1 MISLETWVEELPKK
15 KFFPRENTT
24 DCLVTISMLI
34 SNRIDTVEKCFESFR
49 PLLEQIPSEFIAVDT
64 VGDEK
69 SDGSVD
75 VARKYADKIVHF
87 EWCDDFAA
95 ARNAGLKEARGKWL
109 IYLDDDEWFDDVG
122 PLIDFFSKPELYE
135 NYDRVSMMEHS
146 YTSVSQIEYNT
157 NEFSRISVILPEAEF
172 VDPVHEHLKGINY
185 KNEYTIKNTFIHHV
199 GYIGKVG
206 DKKSNRNRK
215 IMDKELKKHPENLHL
230 WIQQIAGAGDDTDE
244 MLKLSEKAV
253 SELKRLK
260 FDDWNNQNWIE
271 IFLYRMKG
279 YAQLKRWDELDKN
292 VDEFLENV
300 KDIFYGGVVARF
312 ELSRDLVDLGVEK
325 ASDWIH
331 MYFDA
336 LEYCQKNDKKPVE
349 ISYFLSGDINSNDM
363 YKMVS
368 MYFNLC
374 LKDNKDNA
382 YENIGKMIFDVPW
395 EIFDEKRKDVLAF
408 GLKQAISEEDKE
420 TVKFLCDAFMH
431 DKSMSKEFFEQLDR
445 VDIGIESDAA
455 QENFDQLIESVDD
468 VKNESL
474 WIKQHAR
481 KKVSEDELERS
492 LGDETT
498 FAYPNEDLIR
508 ICVKNGIS
516 PQKYVEKVSFE
527 DVEKSVGAIIAK
539 EENHLD
545 RIPLFASE
553 IEKNWENSV
562 LRNYLLAALRKR
574 YIFQGTMPLN
584 KALGES
590 EKYCRNMIEYAE
602 SIYLTELCDS
612 ASVLLPKE
620 IRFAILFEKALK
632 LKKSGALKECLAY
645 LQRSLDVF
653 NESETLIRRIIQE
666 IELDQRKQIKVD
678 DEMAMLGNQVKSQ
691 IIALISQGQN
701 EVAARLLKELKQ
713 ITPEDPDLATLEK
726 LCQP

>member
-1 MISLETWVEELPKK
+1 METWVEELPKE
-15 KFFPRENTT
+15 KFFSRVNTT
-24 DCLVTISMLI
+24 DCLVTISMLV

-146 YTSVSQIEYNT
+146 YTSVSQIEYAT
-157 NEFSRISVILPEAEF
+157 NEFSRISVIVPEAEF

-185 KNEYTIKNTFIHHV
+185 RNEYTIKNTFIHHV

-206 DKKSNRNRK
+206 DKKSDRNRK

-230 WIQQIAGAGDDTDE
+230 WIQQIAGAGGDTDE

-260 FDDWNNQNWIE
+260 LDNWNNQNWIE

-279 YAQLKRWDELDKN
+279 YSQLKRWDELDKN

-300 KDIFYGGVVARF
+300 KDIFYRGVAAEC
-312 ELSRDLVDLGVEK
+312 ELGRDWVDLGVEK

-336 LEYCQKNDKKPVE
+336 LGYCQKNDKKPVE
-349 ISYFLSGDINSNDM
+349 ISYFLSRDINSNDM

-382 YENIGKMIFDVPW
+382 YENIRKIIFDVPW

-408 GLKQAISEEDKE
+408 GLKQAINEEDKE
-420 TVKFLCDAFMH
+420 TVKFLCDSFMH
-431 DKSMSKEFFEQLDR
+431 DEIMSEEFFEQLDR
-445 VDIGIESDAA
+445 VDIEIESGTA
-455 QENFDQLIESVDD
+455 QKNFDRLIESID
-468 VKNESL
+468 VKNDSI

-481 KKVSEDELERS
+481 KKVSEDELKRS
-492 LGDETT
+492 LSDEIT
-498 FAYPNEDLIR
+498 FAYPNEDLVR
-508 ICVKNGIS
+508 ICIRNGIS

-527 DVEKSVGAIIAK
+527 DAEKSVGAIVSK
-539 EENHLD
+539 EEKHLD
-545 RIPLFASE
+545 RIPLFATK
-553 IEKNWENSV
+553 IESAWESSV
-562 LRNYLLAALRKR
+562 QRDYLLAALRKR
-574 YIFQGTMPLN
+574 YILQGTMPLN
-584 KALGES
+584 KALEES
-590 EKYCRNMIEYAE
+590 EKYCQNMIEYAK
-602 SIYLTELCDS
+602 SIYLPELCES
-612 ASVLLPKE
+612 VSVLLPKE
-620 IRFAILFEKALK
+620 IRFAVLFEKALK
-632 LKKSGALKECLAY
+632 LKKSGSLKECLAY
-645 LQRSLDVF
+645 LQQSLDVF
-653 NESETLIRRIIQE
+653 NEAETLIRRIIQSV
-666 IELDQRKQIKVD
+666 ELDQRKQAKVNDELIK
-678 DEMAMLGNQVKSQ
+678 LGNQVKSQ
-691 IIALISQGQN
+691 IVALISQGQN
-701 EVAARLLKELKQ
+701 KVAAGLLNELKQ

-726 LCQP
+726 LCHP

>member
-1 MISLETWVEELPKK
+1 METWVEELPKK
-15 KFFPRENTT
+15 KFFSRVNTT
-24 DCLVTISMLI
+24 ECLVTISMLI

-87 EWCDDFAA
+87 EWCDDFAE

-146 YTSVSQIEYNT
+146 YASVSQIEYGT
-157 NEFSRISVILPEAEF
+157 NQFSRISVILPEAEF

-199 GYIGKVG
+199 GYIGKIG
-206 DKKSNRNRK
+206 DKKTDRNRK

-279 YAQLKRWDELDKN
+279 YARLKRWDELDRN

-300 KDIFYGGVVARF
+300 KDIFYGGVASRF
-312 ELSRDLVDLGVEK
+312 ELSRDLADLGVEK

-382 YENIGKMIFDVPW
+382 YENIRKMIFEVPW

-408 GLKQAISEEDKE
+408 GLKQVISEEDKE

-431 DKSMSKEFFEQLDR
+431 DKSMSKEFFKQLDR
-445 VDIGIESDAA
+445 VDIGIESETA
-455 QENFDQLIESVDD
+455 QEKFDQLIESID
-468 VKNESL
+468 VSSDSL

-481 KKVSEDELERS
+481 KKVSEDELEQS
-492 LGDETT
+492 LSDETT
-498 FAYPNEDLIR
+498 FAYPNEDLVR
-508 ICVKNGIS
+508 ICIRNGIS

-527 DVEKSVGAIIAK
+527 DVEKSVGAIVAK

-545 RIPLFASE
+545 RIPLFAAE
-553 IEKNWENSV
+553 IENVWQSSV
-562 LRNYLLAALRKR
+562 QRNYLLASLRKR
-574 YIFQGTMPLN
+574 YIFQGTMSLN
-584 KALGES
+584 KVLVES
-590 EKYCRNMIEYAE
+590 EKYCRNMIEYAK
-602 SIYLTELCDS
+602 SIYLTKLCDS

-620 IRFAILFEKALK
+620 IRFAILFEKALE
-632 LKKSGALKECLAY
+632 LKKSGVLKECLAY
-645 LQRSLDVF
+645 LQQSLDIF
-653 NESETLIRRIIQE
+653 NEAETLIRRIIQE
-666 IELDQRKQIKVD
+666 IELDQRKQAKVN
-678 DEMAMLGNQVKSQ
+678 DEMIKLGNQVKSQ

-701 EVAARLLKELKQ
+701 EVAASLLNELKQ
-713 ITPEDPDLATLEK
+713 ITPSDPDLATLEK
-726 LCQP
+726 LCQA

>member
-1 MISLETWVEELPKK
+1 METWVEELPKK
-15 KFFPRENTT
+15 KFFSRVNTT
-24 DCLVTISMLI
+24 DCLVTISMLV

-75 VARKYADKIVHF
+75 VARRYADKIVHF

-95 ARNAGLKEARGKWL
+95 ARNAGLREARGKWL

-146 YTSVSQIEYNT
+146 YTSASQIEYAT

-185 KNEYTIKNTFIHHV
+185 RNEYTIKNTFIHHV

-206 DKKSNRNRK
+206 DKKTDRNRK
-215 IMDKELKKHPENLHL
+215 IMDKELKKHPGNLHL
-230 WIQQIAGAGDDTDE
+230 WIQQIAGAGNDTDE
-244 MLKLSEKAV
+244 MLKLSEKSV

-260 FDDWNNQNWIE
+260 LDDWNNQNWIE
-271 IFLYRMKG
+271 IFLHRMKG

-300 KDIFYGGVVARF
+300 KDIFYGGVAARF

-325 ASDWIH
+325 ASDWIR

-382 YENIGKMIFDVPW
+382 YENIRKMIFDVPW

-408 GLKQAISEEDKE
+408 GLKQAINEEDKE
-420 TVKFLCDAFMH
+420 TVKFLCDSFMH
-431 DKSMSKEFFEQLDR
+431 DEIMSKEFFEQLDR
-445 VDIGIESDAA
+445 VDIGIESETA
-455 QENFDQLIESVDD
+455 QEKFDQLIESID
-468 VKNESL
+468 VSSDSL

-481 KKVSEDELERS
+481 KKVSEDELEQS
-492 LGDETT
+492 LSDETT
-498 FAYPNEDLIR
+498 FAYPNEDLVR

-516 PQKYVEKVSFE
+516 PQKYVEKVLFE
-527 DVEKSVGAIIAK
+527 DFEKSVSAIVAK

-553 IEKNWENSV
+553 IENIWESSV
-562 LRNYLLAALRKR
+562 QRNHLLAALRKR
-574 YIFQGTMPLN
+574 YILQGTMVLN
-584 KALGES
+584 KVLDES
-590 EKYCRNMIEYAE
+590 EKYCRNMIEYAKG
-602 SIYLTELCDS
+602 IYLPELCDS
-612 ASVLLPKE
+612 SSVLLPKE
-620 IRFAILFEKALK
+620 IRFAGLFGKALK
-632 LKKSGALKECLAY
+632 LKKSGELRECLAY
-645 LQRSLDVF
+645 FQQALDVF
-653 NESETLIRRIIQE
+653 NESETLIRRIIQSV
-666 IELDQRKQIKVD
+666 ELDQRKQAKVN
-678 DEMAMLGNQVKSQ
+678 DEMSRLGNQVKSQ
-691 IIALISQGQN
+691 IIALIAQGQN
-701 EVAARLLKELKQ
+701 EVAASLLNELKQ
-713 ITPEDPDLATLEK
+713 ITPEDPDMATLEK
-726 LCQP
+726 LCQS

>member
-1 MISLETWVEELPKK
+1 METWVEELPKK
-15 KFFPRENTT
+15 KFFPRVNTT

-95 ARNAGLKEARGKWL
+95 ARNVGLKEARGKWL

-146 YTSVSQIEYNT
+146 YASVSQIEYAT

-185 KNEYTIKNTFIHHV
+185 RNEYTIKNTFIHHV

-206 DKKSNRNRK
+206 DKKTDRNRK
-215 IMDKELKKHPENLHL
+215 IMDKELKNHPENLHL
-230 WIQQIAGAGDDTDE
+230 WIQQIAGAGGDTDE

-260 FDDWNNQNWIE
+260 LDDLNNPNWIE

-279 YAQLKRWDELDKN
+279 YARLKRWDELDKN

-300 KDIFYGGVVARF
+300 KDIFYRGVAARF

-349 ISYFLSGDINSNDM
+349 ISYFLSGDINSDDM

-382 YENIGKMIFDVPW
+382 YEHIRKMILDVPW
-395 EIFDEKRKDVLAF
+395 DIFDKERKDVLAF
-408 GLKQAISEEDKE
+408 GLKQAINEEDKE
-420 TVKFLCDAFMH
+420 TVKFLCDSFMH
-431 DKSMSKEFFEQLDR
+431 DEIMSKEFFEQLDR
-445 VDIGIESDAA
+445 VDIGIESDTA
-455 QENFDQLIESVDD
+455 QENFDQLIESIDYVAS
-468 VKNESL
+468 NSL
-474 WIKQHAR
+474 WVKQHAR

-498 FAYPNEDLIR
+498 FAYPNEDLVR
-508 ICVKNGIS
+508 ICIRNGIS

-527 DVEKSVGAIIAK
+527 DVEKSVGAIVAK

-545 RIPLFASE
+545 RIPLFAAE
-553 IEKNWENSV
+553 IENVWQSSV
-562 LRNYLLAALRKR
+562 QRNYLLASLRKR

-584 KALGES
+584 KVLEES
-590 EKYCRNMIEYAE
+590 EKYCRNMIEYAK
-602 SIYLTELCDS
+602 SIYLMELCDS

-645 LQRSLDVF
+645 LQQSLDIF
-653 NESETLIRRIIQE
+653 NEAETLIRRIIQE
-666 IELDQRKQIKVD
+666 IELDQRKQAKVS
-678 DEMAMLGNQVKSQ
+678 DEMIKLGNQVKSQ
-691 IIALISQGQN
+691 IVALISQGQN
-701 EVAARLLKELKQ
+701 EVAAGLLKELKQ

-726 LCQP
+726 LCQS

>member
-1 MISLETWVEELPKK
+1 METWVEELPKK
-15 KFFPRENTT
+15 KFFPRVNTT

-69 SDGSVD
+69 SDGSID

-146 YTSVSQIEYNT
+146 YASVSQIEYAT
-157 NEFSRISVILPEAEF
+157 NEFSRVSVIVPEAEF

-185 KNEYTIKNTFIHHV
+185 RNEYTIKNTFIHHV

-206 DKKSNRNRK
+206 DKKSDRNRK

-230 WIQQIAGAGDDTDE
+230 WIQQIAGAGGDTDE

-260 FDDWNNQNWIE
+260 LDDWNNQNWIE

-279 YAQLKRWDELDKN
+279 YSQLKRWDELDKN

-300 KDIFYGGVVARF
+300 KDIFYRGVAAEC
-312 ELSRDLVDLGVEK
+312 ELSRDWVDLGVEK

-349 ISYFLSGDINSNDM
+349 ISYFLSRDINSNDM

-382 YENIGKMIFDVPW
+382 YENIRKMIFDVPW

-408 GLKQAISEEDKE
+408 GLKQAINEEDKE
-420 TVKFLCDAFMH
+420 TVKFLCDSFMH
-431 DKSMSKEFFEQLDR
+431 DEIMSEEFFEQLVR
-445 VDIGIESDAA
+445 VDIGIESDTA
-455 QENFDQLIESVDD
+455 QENFDQLIESIDD
-468 VKNESL
+468 VTSDSL

-492 LGDETT
+492 LSTETT
-498 FAYPNEDLIR
+498 FAYPNEDLVRTCIR
-508 ICVKNGIS
+508 NGIS
-516 PQKYVEKVSFE
+516 PQKYIEKVSFE
-527 DVEKSVGAIIAK
+527 DVEKSVSAIVSK
-539 EENHLD
+539 EEKHLD

-553 IEKNWENSV
+553 IESAWESSV
-562 LRNYLLAALRKR
+562 QRNYLLAALRKR
-574 YIFQGTMPLN
+574 YILQGTMVLN
-584 KALGES
+584 KVLEES
-590 EKYCRNMIEYAE
+590 EKYCRNMIEYAK
-602 SIYLTELCDS
+602 SVYLPELCVS

-620 IRFAILFEKALK
+620 IRFAGLFGKALN
-632 LKKSGALKECLAY
+632 LKKSGELRECLAY
-645 LQRSLDVF
+645 LQQALDVF

-666 IELDQRKQIKVD
+666 IELDQRKQVKVD
-678 DEMAMLGNQVKSQ
+678 DEMARLGNQVKSQ

-701 EVAARLLKELKQ
+701 EVASGLLKELKQ

-726 LCQP
+726 LCQA

>member
-1 MISLETWVEELPKK
+1 METWVEELPKK
-15 KFFPRENTT
+15 KFFSRVNTT

-87 EWCDDFAA
+87 EWCDDFAK

-146 YTSVSQIEYNT
+146 YASVSQIEYAT

-172 VDPVHEHLKGINY
+172 VDPVHEHLEGINY
-185 KNEYTIKNTFIHHV
+185 RNEYTIKNTFIHHV

-206 DKKSNRNRK
+206 DKKGNRNRK
-215 IMDKELKKHPENLHL
+215 IMDKELKNHPENLHL
-230 WIQQIAGAGDDTDE
+230 WIQQIAGAGNDTDE
-244 MLKLSEKAV
+244 MLKLSEKSV

-260 FDDWNNQNWIE
+260 LDDWNNRNWIE

-300 KDIFYGGVVARF
+300 KDIFYGGVAARF

-325 ASDWIH
+325 ASDWIR

-382 YENIGKMIFDVPW
+382 YENIRKMIFDVPW
-395 EIFDEKRKDVLAF
+395 KIFAEKRKDVLAF
-408 GLKQAISEEDKE
+408 GLKQAINEEDKE
-420 TVKFLCDAFMH
+420 TVKFLCDSFMH
-431 DKSMSKEFFEQLDR
+431 DEIMSEEFFEQLDR
-445 VDIGIESDAA
+445 VDIGIESETA
-455 QENFDQLIESVDD
+455 QEKFDQLIESID
-468 VKNESL
+468 VSSDSF

-492 LGDETT
+492 LSTETT
-498 FAYPNEDLIR
+498 FAYPNEDLVRTCIR
-508 ICVKNGIS
+508 NGIS

-527 DVEKSVGAIIAK
+527 DVEKSVSAIVSK
-539 EENHLD
+539 EEKHLD

-553 IEKNWENSV
+553 IESAWESSV
-562 LRNYLLAALRKR
+562 QRNYLLAALRKR
-574 YIFQGTMPLN
+574 YILQGTMVLN
-584 KALGES
+584 KVLEES
-590 EKYCRNMIEYAE
+590 EKYCRNMIEYAK
-602 SIYLTELCDS
+602 SVYLPELCES

-620 IRFAILFEKALK
+620 IRFASLFEKALE
-632 LKKSGALKECLAY
+632 LKKSGALEECLAY
-645 LQRSLDVF
+645 LQQSLDVF
-653 NESETLIRRIIQE
+653 NESETLIRRIIQSV
-666 IELDQRKQIKVD
+666 ELDQRKQAKVN
-678 DEMAMLGNQVKSQ
+678 DEMIKLGNQVKSQ

-701 EVAARLLKELKQ
+701 EVAASLLNELKQ
-713 ITPEDPDLATLEK
+713 ITPSDPDLATLEK
-726 LCQP
+726 LCQA

>member
-1 MISLETWVEELPKK
+1 METWVEELPKK
-15 KFFPRENTT
+15 KFFPKVNTT

-75 VARKYADKIVHF
+75 VARRYADKIVHF
-87 EWCDDFAA
+87 KWCDDFAK
-95 ARNAGLKEARGKWL
+95 ARNAGLREARGKWL

-146 YTSVSQIEYNT
+146 YTSVSQIEYDT
-157 NEFSRISVILPEAEF
+157 NEFSRISVIVPEAEF

-185 KNEYTIKNTFIHHV
+185 RNEYTIKNTFIHHV
-199 GYIGKVG
+199 GYIKKVV
-206 DKKSNRNRK
+206 DKKNDRNRK

-230 WIQQIAGAGDDTDE
+230 WIQQIAGSGGDTDE

-260 FDDWNNQNWIE
+260 LDDWNNKNWIE

-279 YAQLKRWDELDKN
+279 YAQLKRWGELDRN

-300 KDIFYGGVVARF
+300 KDIFYGGVAARF

-325 ASDWIH
+325 VSDWIR

-349 ISYFLSGDINSNDM
+349 ISYFLSVDITSNDM

-382 YENIGKMIFDVPW
+382 YENIRKMIFDVPW

-408 GLKQAISEEDKE
+408 GLKQAINEEDKE
-420 TVKFLCDAFMH
+420 TVEFLCDAFMR
-431 DKSMSKEFFEQLDR
+431 DESMSKEFFKQLDR
-445 VDIGIESDAA
+445 VDIGIESETA
-455 QENFDQLIESVDD
+455 QEKFDQLIESVD

-481 KKVSEDELERS
+481 KKVSEDELEQS
-492 LGDETT
+492 LSDETT
-498 FAYPNEDLIR
+498 FAYPNEDLVR
-508 ICVKNGIS
+508 ICVKNGIP
-516 PQKYVEKVSFE
+516 PQKYIEGVSFE
-527 DVEKSVGAIIAK
+527 EVEESVGAIVAK

-545 RIPLFASE
+545 RIPLFAAE
-553 IEKNWENSV
+553 IENVWQSSV
-562 LRNYLLAALRKR
+562 QRNYLLAALRKR
-574 YIFQGTMPLN
+574 YILQGTMVLS
-584 KALGES
+584 KVMDES
-590 EKYCRNMIEYAE
+590 EKYCRNMIEYANN
-602 SIYLTELCDS
+602 IYLPELCDS
-612 ASVLLPKE
+612 VSELLPSE
-620 IRFAILFEKALK
+620 VRFAILFGKALK
-632 LKKSGALKECLAY
+632 FKKDNHLKECLTY
-645 LQRSLDVF
+645 LQKALEVFKYSESL
-653 NESETLIRRIIQE
+653 IKRIIQS
-666 IELDQRKQIKVD
+666 IELDQRKQIKVNG
-678 DEMAMLGNQVKSQ
+678 EMARLGNQVKSQ

-701 EVAARLLKELKQ
+701 EVAAGLLKELKQ
-713 ITPEDPDLATLEK
+713 ITPEDSDLAALEK
-726 LCQP
+726 LCQS